1 MDTFRFR
8 LQKVLE
14 HRQSKERETAIRMAA
29 ARREA
34 EDALR
39 IVNALGNVREAGR
52 EQAATAQEAGG
63 SAGSIQQLAFILEQL
78 GEHLAAADAASQTA
92 DEKVDRVLDEYTQA
106 FKARRALDHLR
117 EKQLDAWYFEQAHAD
132 RKLMDALAIAR
143 HGSNG
148 NSGGQ
153 APESK

>member
-14 HRQSKERETAIRMAA
+14 LRQSKERETAIRMAA

-39 IVNALGNVREAGR
+39 IVNALGSVREAGR
-52 EQAATAQEAGG
+52 ERAATAQEAGG

>member
-14 HRQSKERETAIRMAA
+14 LRQSRERETAARMAA
-29 ARREA
+29 ARKEA

-39 IVNALGNVREAGR
+39 IVNALGSVRQAGR
-52 EQAATAQEAGG
+52 EQSASAQEAGG

-78 GEHLAAADAASQTA
+78 GEHLAEADVASRDA
-92 DEKVDRVLDEYTQA
+92 DEKVGQIMDEYTEA
-106 FKARRALDHLR
+106 FRARRALDHLR

-148 NSGGQ
+148 NSGGH